1 MVRVPEDG
9 CETSAATPMPA
20 ARTIAMTKKI
30 PGVAPAIVRRA
41 IAVVIIVPSFRL
53 SATSD

>member
-1 MVRVPEDG
+1 VVRVPEDG